1 MLCSTKPCDLLAI
14 CMMSTVGQHNAAF
27 TSWGKRTLQALY
39 SKFLRT
45 LDNFEDAVPEL
56 AAFLNNHNEIT
67 LQLFLYDVKAA
78 RCCSPPVAGVTG

>member
-1 MLCSTKPCDLLAI
+1 MLHSHHGANAHYI
-14 CMMSTVGQHNAAF
+14 QH
-27 TSWGKRTLQALY
+27 TLQALY

-78 RCCSPPVAGVTG
+78 RCCSPLLLGLQVSSRMTLTFLRG